1 MLEAQKSLFLVAI
14 IFNKKFFFIKVLG
27 IMDIKE
33 SLTVEL
39 DADGYALLYKVK
51 L

>member
-1 MLEAQKSLFLVAI
+1 
-14 IFNKKFFFIKVLG
+14 
-27 IMDIKE
+27 MDITE

-51 L
+51 LLNICWLKQNN

>member
-14 IFNKKFFFIKVLG
+14 IFNKIFFIKVLG
-27 IMDIKE
+27 IMDITE